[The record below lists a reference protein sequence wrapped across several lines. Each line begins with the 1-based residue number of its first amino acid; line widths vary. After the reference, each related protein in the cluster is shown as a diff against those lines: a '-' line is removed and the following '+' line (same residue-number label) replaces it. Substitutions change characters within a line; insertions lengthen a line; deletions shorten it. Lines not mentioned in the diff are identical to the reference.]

1 MSLWNLFGYSM
12 RGQFRHCS
20 LGFLLKSPF
29 HSLHCESSQDILF
42 GVCENGDLF
51 ACNVSEFGFSLL
63 DYQPSITERACALLH
78 YAPSVWM
85 SAAWKVESLASVC
98 KAGVAS
104 VIITTCGGHRVV
116 YTWRD
121 RFVLQAV
128 KLGME
133 SAELVRNW
141 CMPECFVQVT
151 RDDRVRIV
159 YDMGRGES
167 DVVLSSC
174 GMSVLDVCEV
184 TDVSFVVLSVGQAT
198 LIHRT
203 SPEERGAALAALSL
217 EAYAQYV
224 KELSGVLGDELLKE
238 EKSVEFLKEEK
249 GDAFLKEEK
258 GNDLLNGKNTND
270 LLNGKKTN
278 EHLLKGETH
287 SLFNVLSY
295 YCKSNDPAALRLLS
309 RSLTPSLTA
318 VLLQCVRAY
327 CRSPIIIHRYITAQI
342 APLVHLPL
350 LPQRRL
356 PLPHDHL
363 TRIVRALATLS
374 AFLASS
380 FHLAFPIA
388 YSIPSPLTP

>member
-1 MSLWNLFGYSM
+1 M

-29 HSLHCESSQDILF
+29 HSLRCESSQDILF

-51 ACNVSEFGFSLL
+51 AYNVSESGFSLL

-128 KLGME
+128 KLGIE

-203 SPEERGAALAALSL
+203 SPEERGAALAVLSL

-224 KELSGVLGDELLKE
+224 KELSGVLSGEESGAFLKSDEFLKSVELLKE
-238 EKSVEFLKEEK
+238 EKGDEF
-249 GDAFLKEEK
+249 
-258 GNDLLNGKNTND
+258 
-270 LLNGKKTN
+270 LNGKKS
-278 EHLLKGETH
+278 EELLKGETH

>member
-1 MSLWNLFGYSM
+1 MSLWSLFGYSM

-29 HSLHCESSQDILF
+29 HSLRCESSQDILF

-51 ACNVSEFGFSLL
+51 AYNVSESGFSLL

-98 KAGVAS
+98 REGVVS

-116 YTWRD
+116 FTWRD

-224 KELSGVLGDELLKE
+224 KELSGVLSGEESGAFLKSDDLLKSVELLKE
-238 EKSVEFLKEEK
+238 EKT
-249 GDAFLKEEK
+249 
-258 GNDLLNGKNTND
+258 NDLLNGKN
-270 LLNGKKTN
+270 TN

-287 SLFNVLSY
+287 ALFNVLSY

-327 CRSPIIIHRYITAQI
+327 CRAAIIIHRYITAQI

>member
-1 MSLWNLFGYSM
+1 MSLWSLFGYSM

-29 HSLHCESSQDILF
+29 HSLRCESSQDILF
-42 GVCENGDLF
+42 GLCENGDLF
-51 ACNVSEFGFSLL
+51 AYNVSESGFSLL

-167 DVVLSSC
+167 DVVLSGC

-184 TDVSFVVLSVGQAT
+184 ADASFVVLSVGQAT

-203 SPEERGAALAALSL
+203 SPEERGASLAALSL
-217 EAYAQYV
+217 DAYAQYV
-224 KELSGVLGDELLKE
+224 KELSGVLSGEESVGFLKSDEFLMGEKSDDLLKSVELLKE
-238 EKSVEFLKEEK
+238 EKTNDLLKSVELLKEEK
-249 GDAFLKEEK
+249 TNGLLKSVELLKEEK
-258 GNDLLNGKNTND
+258 TNDLLNGKNTN
-270 LLNGKKTN
+270 
-278 EHLLKGETH
+278 EPLLKGETH
-287 SLFNVLSY
+287 ALFNVLSY

-318 VLLQCVRAY
+318 VLLQCARAY
-327 CRSPIIIHRYITAQI
+327 C
-342 APLVHLPL
+342 
-350 LPQRRL
+350 
-356 PLPHDHL
+356 
-363 TRIVRALATLS
+363 
-374 AFLASS
+374 
-380 FHLAFPIA
+380 
-388 YSIPSPLTP
+388 

>member
-1 MSLWNLFGYSM
+1 MSLWSLFGYSM

-42 GVCENGDLF
+42 GLCENGDLF
-51 ACNVSEFGFSLL
+51 ACNVSESGFSLL
-63 DYQPSITERACALLH
+63 DYQPSITERACVLLH

-98 KAGVAS
+98 REGVVS

-116 YTWRD
+116 YAWRD

-141 CMPECFVQVT
+141 CMQECFVQVT
-151 RDDRVRIV
+151 RDDRVRVV
-159 YDMGRGES
+159 YDMGQGES
-167 DVVLSSC
+167 DVVLSGC
-174 GMSVLDVCEV
+174 GMSVLDVCDV
-184 TDVSFVVLSVGQAT
+184 TDASFVVLSIGQAT

-203 SPEERGAALAALSL
+203 SPEECGASLAALSL
-217 EAYAQYV
+217 EAYVQYV
-224 KELSGVLGDELLKE
+224 KELSGVLGGE
-238 EKSVEFLKEEK
+238 ESVEFLKAEKSGCGLKGEKNEE
-249 GDAFLKEEK
+249 
-258 GNDLLNGKNTND
+258 LLNGEKSD
-270 LLNGKKTN
+270 D
-278 EHLLKGETH
+278 LLKGETH
-287 SLFNVLSY
+287 ALFNVLSY
-295 YCKSNDPAALRLLS
+295 YCESNDPAALCLLS
-309 RSLTPSLTA
+309 SYQTPSLTA

-327 CRSPIIIHRYITAQI
+327 CRSASIISRYITTQI
-342 APLVHLPL
+342 APFVHLPL

-363 TRIVRALATLS
+363 TRIIHALATLS
-374 AFLASS
+374 SFLASS
-380 FHLAFPIA
+380 FHLTFPIA
-388 YSIPSPLTP
+388 YSLASLLIP